1 MDASWPSDGSFLP
14 VGRWIGRSG
23 IDGARVG
30 GGFAASRV
38 CVWRFFFPLGDG
50 SPLVATR
57 REKETSKR
65 EIVRES
71 DVRLIWY
78 SKIKIG
84 ALLMSLDDGIGL
96 VFCFC

>member
-14 VGRWIGRSG
+14 VGRSIGRSG

-30 GGFAASRV
+30 GEGFARS

-65 EIVRES
+65 EKERVMKFGS
-71 DVRLIWY
+71 SSVLKY
-78 SKIKIG
+78 SN
-84 ALLMSLDDGIGL
+84 
-96 VFCFC
+96 F